1 MSNLFG
7 FQEMHRHRKRKLE
20 SINNERGYKLQGLSF
35 TLYKLTPSQSMNDM
49 WIKFRVSQIIV
60 KASEL

>member
-1 MSNLFG
+1 MG
-7 FQEMHRHRKRKLE
+7 FRRC
-20 SINNERGYKLQGLSF
+20 IGYIGNVSLKVTTMKEGTNYLQGLSF

-60 KASEL
+60 KASELK